1 LLLRDC
7 SHLILRGRRMT
18 ERAAPPRRRPRFEQF
33 EVPGEDIAASICT
46 GLRAARPAI
55 APRWFYDA
63 LGSRL
68 FEAICE
74 LPEYYLTRT
83 EAEVFATHGAAI
95 AAAAGSELTLIDLGA
110 GDCEKAARLFGVL
123 RPAQYVAVDISAD
136 YLRGRLDCLQDRWP
150 ALDIVGVGMDFAERL
165 QLPASVRP
173 QQRLFFYP
181 GSSIG
186 NFAPPQ
192 AGEFLARV
200 HALAGAGG
208 RLLIGV
214 DLVKDAAILGPAYDD
229 SLGVTAA
236 FNLNVLNQVN
246 RLAGA
251 DFDVRDWR
259 HVGFFNDAASRI
271 EMHLEARR
279 DLAVRLGDGGPP
291 LRFAAGDRIH
301 TEDSWKYRAE
311 DFARLLREAGFRGSR
326 CFTDAR
332 GWFAVFL
339 ADA

>member
-1 LLLRDC
+1 MNDP
-7 SHLILRGRRMT
+7 S
-18 ERAAPPRRRPRFEQF
+18 APPLRRPRFEQF
-33 EVPGEDIAASICT
+33 EVPGEDVAASICA

-83 EAEVFATHGAAI
+83 EAEVFAAHGAAI
-95 AAAAGSELTLIDLGA
+95 ATAAGADLTLIDLGA

-136 YLRGRLDCLQDRWP
+136 YLRARLDCLQDRWP
-150 ALDIVGVGMDFAERL
+150 ALDIVGVGMDFADRL
-165 QLPASVRP
+165 QLPAMVRP

-192 AGEFLARV
+192 ARAFLARV
-200 HALAGAGG
+200 HALAGSGG

-214 DLVKDAAILGPAYDD
+214 DLVKDAAILDPAYDD
-229 SLGVTAA
+229 ALGVTAA
-236 FNLNVLNQVN
+236 FNLNVLNHVN
-246 RLAGA
+246 QLAGA

-259 HVGFFNDAASRI
+259 HVGFFNRAASRI

-279 DLAVRLGDGGPP
+279 DLQVRLGDGGPP
-291 LRFAAGDRIH
+291 LRFAAGDRVH
-301 TEDSWKYRAE
+301 TEDSWKYRTE
-311 DFARLLREAGFRGSR
+311 DFARLLRDAGFRHSR
-326 CFTDAR
+326 CFTDVR